1 MKIIYSVCSL
11 NSSRSQ
17 IISEFLKEKYKSD
30 KKINIRSAGLDVQI
44 LRKDDKRTLF
54 TEELAENADV
64 ILAMD
69 HQLYYRIRYHLLK
82 NGEEQIRKVHLMRIP
97 DVFYPHE
104 KVFLSNPE
112 DRGYQD
118 YIKKIEQ
125 DEEFLTL
132 LKEINKLTSREAS
145 ILTESIYTKEM
156 YSKGLK
162 PDLRQD
168 KKYPNELLRKTLE
181 FRFLWINEL
190 IKNN

>member
-30 KKINIRSAGLDVQI
+30 REINIRSAGLDVQI
-44 LRKDDKRTLF
+44 LREDDKRTLF

-97 DVFYPHE
+97 DVFYTHE
-104 KVFLSNPE
+104 NVFLSGQGNLNYKDYMKRIEEDPE
-112 DRGYQD
+112 FSLLL
-118 YIKKIEQ
+118 KKI
-125 DEEFLTL
+125 LSL
-132 LKEINKLTSREAS
+132 SNRESSA
-145 ILTESIYTKEM
+145 LTEAIYTKE
-156 YSKGLK
+156 LFEVHLN
-162 PDLRQD
+162 PALRQD
-168 KKYPNELLRKTLE
+168 KKYPNELLNKTLE
-181 FRFLWINEL
+181 FRFPWINEL
-190 IKNN
+190 IKK